1 VGRCS
6 MGRSYRSFLFM
17 RGAPTEADALSIC
30 GCHYNPRNML
40 PANSRRRAAPCGAKA
55 LPFEPE
61 LIDNCVGSRPGGIAM
76 PKAHRMTATAAA
88 IGIAAL
94 SLSTPALA
102 GSSDVAGLVRFGIR
116 AILGGPPK
124 VYFAT
129 RRAYAHRAYPRTK
142 RAKTAASSPAPR
154 VAQKTDVKFK
164 AAQAKAKRDG
174 VHTLTQKDIEGLSL
188 AQIKQIRGY

>member
-1 VGRCS
+1 
-6 MGRSYRSFLFM
+6 M
-17 RGAPTEADALSIC
+17 LSLGI
-30 GCHYNPRNML
+30 L
-40 PANSRRRAAPCGAKA
+40 AAPCGAKA

-61 LIDNCVGSRPGGIAM
+61 LIDNCVGAGPGGIAM

-116 AILGGPPK
+116 AVLGGR
-124 VYFAT
+124 VYFVPRT
-129 RRAYAHRAYPRTK
+129 QRAYGNRAYPRTK
-142 RAKTAASSPAPR
+142 TPPRAKTAASSPAPR
-154 VAQKTDVKFK
+154 VAQKTDVKFE

>member
-1 VGRCS
+1 
-6 MGRSYRSFLFM
+6 M
-17 RGAPTEADALSIC
+17 LSLGI
-30 GCHYNPRNML
+30 L
-40 PANSRRRAAPCGAKA
+40 AAPCGAKA

-61 LIDNCVGSRPGGIAM
+61 LIDNCVGAGPGGIAM

-102 GSSDVAGLVRFGIR
+102 GSSDVAALVGFGIR
-116 AILGGPPK
+116 AILGGHIWSDTSDAK
-124 VYFAT
+124 GI
-129 RRAYAHRAYPRTK
+129 RRSRLSAQPT
-142 RAKTAASSPAPR
+142 RAKTAAASPAPR
-154 VAQKTDVKFK
+154 VAQKTDVKFE

-174 VHTLTQKDIEGLSL
+174 VHTLTQKDIEGLSV

>member
-1 VGRCS
+1 
-6 MGRSYRSFLFM
+6 M
-17 RGAPTEADALSIC
+17 RISSDQSLDFA
-30 GCHYNPRNML
+30 
-40 PANSRRRAAPCGAKA
+40 
-55 LPFEPE
+55 PE

-88 IGIAAL
+88 MGIAAL

-129 RRAYAHRAYPRTK
+129 QRAYAHRAYPRTK

-174 VHTLTQKDIEGLSL
+174 VHTLTQKDIEGLSI